1 MVFSGF
7 VSPLAMGNTPCN
19 GHGARWWQRGLIY
32 QVYPRS
38 FLDRNGDGI
47 GDLAGIIATLDYVH
61 WLGVNAIWI
70 SPIYPSPMADFGY
83 DVSDY
88 MNVHPMF
95 GSLRDFD
102 ELVASAHHLG
112 IHIILDFVPNHTSE
126 EHPWFVESRS
136 SRTDPKRDWYIWKD
150 AAPDGSQPTNWLSTF
165 GGTAWEWD
173 PKTEQYYYHAYLK
186 QQPDLNWRNRE
197 VQAAMHQA
205 MRFWLDRG
213 VDGFRIDV
221 IWHLIKDDQFRCNPP
236 NPEYRPGEWPYRQLL
251 TTYTTDRPEVHDII
265 AGMRNVMNEYED
277 RLMIGEIY
285 LPVERLVTY
294 YGTETSGVH
303 LPFNFQLIE
312 IPWQAPAIAAAIDAY
327 ESALPAHGWPNWVL
341 GNHDK
346 SRIASRVG
354 PAQARIAAMLLMTLR
369 GTPTM
374 YYGDEIGMH
383 DVSIPPELVK
393 DPWEINVPGFGVGRD
408 PQRTPMQ
415 WDDSA
420 HAGFT
425 TGEPWLP
432 VASDYLDI
440 NVGREQTDPVS
451 MLTLYRRLI
460 ELRKAESALTSGA
473 YRSISITDDTMLYL
487 RQDRERR
494 LVIALNFS
502 AQARQVCIGSAPSP
516 GRILLSTHLDRQN
529 ESFDNQVDLRAD
541 EGIVAELSS

>member
-1 MVFSGF
+1 MVFSGS
-7 VSPLAMGNTPCN
+7 VSPLTMGNERRDSN
-19 GHGARWWQRGLIY
+19 GARWWQRGLIY

-47 GDLAGIIATLDYVH
+47 GDLAGIIAKLDYVQ
-61 WLGVNAIWI
+61 WLGVDAIWI

-102 ELVASAHHLG
+102 ELMASAHRLG
-112 IHIILDFVPNHTSE
+112 IKVILDLVPNHTSE

-136 SRTDPKRDWYIWKD
+136 SRDNPKRDWYIWKD
-150 AAPDGSQPTNWLSTF
+150 AAPDGGLPNNWLSTF

-186 QQPDLNWRNRE
+186 QQPDLNWRNQE
-197 VQAAMHQA
+197 VQAAMHQV

-221 IWHLIKDDQFRCNPP
+221 IWHLIKDDQFRGNPP

-251 TTYTTDRPEVHDII
+251 ATYTTDRPEVHAII

-294 YGTETSGVH
+294 YGTESSGVH

-312 IPWQAPAIAAAIDAY
+312 IPWHAAAIAAAVDAY
-327 ESALPAHGWPNWVL
+327 EAALPPHGWPNWVL

-346 SRIASRVG
+346 SRIASRIG

-383 DVSIPPELVK
+383 DVAIPPELVR

-408 PQRTPMQ
+408 PERTPMQ
-415 WDDSA
+415 WDDST

-440 NVGREQTDPVS
+440 NVGRERNDAAS

-460 ELRKAESALTSGA
+460 GLRKAESALVLGA
-473 YRSISITDDTMLYL
+473 HRRMSATGETMLYL
-487 RQDRERR
+487 RQDQERR
-494 LVIALNFS
+494 LLIALNFS
-502 AQARQVCIGSAPSP
+502 SYTRQISFAPSPSP
-516 GRILLSTHLDRQN
+516 GRILLSTHLDRQG
-529 ESFDNQVDLRAD
+529 ESFDNQIDLRAD